1 MSKNKIKLSTLL
13 KEEEQ
18 ISDTEILAKS
28 SIATIADAIILEFP
42 ELKSK
47 ELKLKYAISSAL
59 IDLVSKI

>member
-1 MSKNKIKLSTLL
+1 MKKNKIKLSTLL

-18 ISDTEILAKS
+18 IADTEILAKS
-28 SIATIADAIILEFP
+28 SIASIAGAILLEFP

-59 IDLVSKI
+59 IDLVTKL